1 MEIVLKI
8 KKILKKKNSSIY
20 RKILKEKFF
29 ILKGIWKKQFMIQT
43 RGTIL
48 SFKKILK
55 ENVLNTV
62 KLNKI
67 DLEKKTEN
75 KIF

>member
-1 MEIVLKI
+1 
-8 KKILKKKNSSIY
+8 
-20 RKILKEKFF
+20 
-29 ILKGIWKKQFMIQT
+29 MIQT